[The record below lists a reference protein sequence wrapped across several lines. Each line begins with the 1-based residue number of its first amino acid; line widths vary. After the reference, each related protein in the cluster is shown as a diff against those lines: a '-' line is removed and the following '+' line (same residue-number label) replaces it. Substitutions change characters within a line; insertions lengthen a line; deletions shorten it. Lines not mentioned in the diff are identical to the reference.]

1 MEKIK
6 WVLFD
11 LGGVV
16 VHLLMQN
23 PDGYTFKT
31 RFFNQKELEGLFYT
45 KEYINYMKGM
55 ISHEQF
61 IGKYLQKKK
70 LDLSVA
76 ELDELIKQDI
86 RLIPGI
92 EELLAKLSTKYK
104 IALATNEGKVFTKY
118 KVEGS
123 GIMQYL
129 SKVIASYLLREV
141 KPSPLFFK
149 KMLGILDI
157 KSDECIFIDDTQENI
172 DAAKALGIK
181 SFLFTNVPQLE
192 RDLNTILSLT

>member
-1 MEKIK
+1 M
-6 WVLFD
+6 
-11 LGGVV
+11 
-16 VHLLMQN
+16 
-23 PDGYTFKT
+23 P
-31 RFFNQKELEGLFYT
+31 
-45 KEYINYMKGM
+45 GM
-55 ISHEQF
+55 
-61 IGKYLQKKK
+61 
-70 LDLSVA
+70 
-76 ELDELIKQDI
+76 
-86 RLIPGI
+86 
-92 EELLAKLSTKYK
+92 EELLAKLSVKYK

-149 KMLGILDI
+149 KMLGILGI